1 MYYFEMLD
9 AVMFT
14 IVMLLIIA
22 IAVSVTHSIMSVKL
36 QAVSRTFIEG
46 NADLREY
53 NAKLLH
59 DWSIASVYMY
69 VLHDIAVI
77 YGCYNPEKHPNEQ
90 LADLL
95 SLEAKMAVDPAISRE
110 ANQLINKAKREHGKK
125 IRKAA
130 DRKLERF
137 EREYEARI
145 NSLQIT
151 VKSMQQSNTTIRANM
166 GEIRSELT
174 AFQGITMRVLDNF
187 VRLPSVRKKM
197 IESINQQHQAW
208 KDL

>member
-90 LADLL
+90 LADLMR
-95 SLEAKMAVDPAISRE
+95 LEAKMAVDPAISRE

-130 DRKLERF
+130 DRKLERV
-137 EREYEARI
+137 EREYEQRLQLYKD
-145 NSLQIT
+145 SLESAQA
-151 VKSMQQSNTTIRANM
+151 SNNIIRGNL
-166 GEIRSELT
+166 GEIRAELS
-174 AFQGITMRVLDNF
+174 AFQSIVGQELENF
-187 VRLPSVRKKM
+187 VRLPSVRNACLKA
-197 IESINQQHQAW
+197 INQQHQAW